1 MRQGRF
7 ARSGWIAFLV
17 VCIATLGLVA
27 AASSAGAAPHPEPVV
42 SSVTPVILH
51 ACPSTNGLKTAWGYN
66 NTATGNVTI
75 TQPDNN
81 DDPRTA
87 GHFGDGDNDDNFFVP
102 APDTRPGQPN
112 TFLPGAHG
120 TDAAP
125 IVTTDE
131 PAPTTWVTGVPYV
144 TSSAPL
150 NCADVQVTKSQLIGT
165 VTAGQQNQYTVTATN
180 AGPTAATG
188 VAVSDALPSGATN
201 VTATSG
207 QTTCT
212 VASGAVSCA
221 AVPSLALSAS
231 ITVTITVTLP
241 STGSLSDTASATTTS
256 FDPNTANNTASVNTT
271 VAAVGGSQGGGILN
285 QGQQLTVTDPAIN
298 GTIKVTSGT
307 LALTTDVAP
316 CPTNIPT
323 ISCKSEA
330 LNMEPHGVPNGQ
342 IVTEVF
348 DSGRPS
354 PFIPIWLVKFFYF
367 KSDNIDHPMP
377 LCPHYL
383 VPNPGPSGNV
393 CEYFRYMNLQ
403 GHAIVFLAVGA
414 NDARSH
420 R

>member
-1 MRQGRF
+1 M
-7 ARSGWIAFLV
+7 AVAIAVFS
-17 VCIATLGLVA
+17 LVA
-27 AASSAGAAPHPEPVV
+27 VGSGAGAAPQPDEPLVTT
-42 SSVTPVILH
+42 VTPIVDH
-51 ACPSTNGLKTAWGYN
+51 SCPSGGSLSTVWGYT
-66 NTATGNVTI
+66 NTSASTVTI
-75 TQPDNN
+75 TKALNA
-81 DDPRTA
+81 DDPMPN
-87 GHFGDGDNDDNFFVP
+87 GDGDNDDNFFFP
-102 APDTRPGQPN
+102 LPNDRGQTTSFAP
-112 TFLPGAHG
+112 G
-120 TDAAP
+120 TSHNV
-125 IVTTDE
+125 VTT
-131 PAPTTWVTGVPYV
+131 
-144 TSSAPL
+144 TSAAADNLVWTLGTHHSAPVSGPI
-150 NCADVQVTKSQLIGT
+150 NCADVQVAKTQLIGT

-188 VAVSDALPSGATN
+188 VAVSDTLPAGATG

-212 VASGAVSCA
+212 VASGTVSCA
-221 AVPSLALSAS
+221 AVANLALNAS

-241 STGSLSDTASATTTS
+241 NTGSLSDTASATATS

-285 QGQQLTVTDPAIN
+285 QGQQLTVADTAIN
-298 GTIKVTSGT
+298 GTVKVTTGT

-316 CPTNIPT
+316 CPTNIAT

-330 LNMEPHGVPNGQ
+330 LNMEPHGTPNGQ

-354 PFIPIWLVKFFYF
+354 PFIPIWAVRFFYF
-367 KSDNIDHPMP
+367 KADNIDHPMP